1 MKKTFIMLAAAA
13 MAAGSAEA
21 RTLSPAEALGRALS
35 SAEAPASVASMRA
48 PGRVE
53 AALTLSAETS
63 DAPTLYVISRGEG
76 QGFVA
81 VAADDVAAPLLGYSD
96 EGNASELNPNVR
108 YWLGELSREIAAAI
122 ENGAQPYETYNAPEA
137 WNAIAPKCTTQW
149 NQDAPYN
156 NLAPSVSGYKCP
168 IGCVATAMAQ
178 VVNYYKYPVKGVGA
192 HSYMWNGQEL
202 SFDYANTTF
211 DWANM
216 ADVYNNNSTL
226 AQRNAVATLM
236 YACAVSVDMG
246 FKADASGAYSFD
258 VPAALRDYFNFDKGV
273 YYAPRLAYSQQ
284 EWESMVY
291 NEINNNGPIYYSGRG
306 ESGGHAFV
314 CDGYMDGMFH
324 FNWGWGGMSDGYYRL
339 HALVPGSQG
348 IGGNSDGFNTDQS
361 IILGLQKPT
370 AENQLPAPYLYA
382 TRAIKVSKTATSV
395 KITGPFYNYS
405 PYKIS
410 GKFGLELY
418 DASGNLVKTLTG
430 AAANLSPRTGQTEIS
445 LSFIAMPQGS
455 YKARIVYVAT
465 DGTVAPV
472 HTQGWDTGYILME
485 REGNNVTV
493 SNLPNGALTT
503 KDAVLRSPFY
513 SGRIFA
519 VDIPYTFT
527 GEQDMMIEVS
537 AILTNAAGT
546 QVAKGE
552 QLNAIIYPG
561 DNKIEY
567 VGKFLTNVAKG
578 DYNLTFS
585 TPYGTGTMTLAGP
598 LPITVSTVSGATMT
612 RINLNDWEVVKAD
625 NANPENFTVNAKVTN
640 LSGYYAGP
648 VYVRVFEEGTTYNP
662 LINVPS
668 ENIFLGNGENAQLSI
683 QCQFLNAVPGKTYDV
698 LIFSSSNTKLTSLA
712 KKVKFS
718 EMSGIEDN
726 VITDEAPVEYFNL
739 QGQPVAEPTPGSVVI
754 RRQGSKVEKVVVR

>member
-13 MAAGSAEA
+13 MAAGGAEA

-35 SAEAPASVASMRA
+35 SADAPASVASMRA
-48 PGRVE
+48 PNRVE
-53 AALTLSAETS
+53 AALTLSAETT

-76 QGFVA
+76 KGFVA

-108 YWLGELSREIAAAI
+108 YWLSELSREIAAAI
-122 ENGAQPYETYNAPEA
+122 ENGANPFETYKAPEA
-137 WNAIAPKCTTQW
+137 WDAISPKCTTQW

-178 VVNYYKYPVKGVGA
+178 VINYYKYPVQGVGA
-192 HSYMWNGQEL
+192 HSYNWNGQEL

-216 ADVYNNNSTL
+216 ADTYNSNSTL

-246 FKADASGAYSFD
+246 FRAEASGAYSFN

-273 YYAPRLAYSQQ
+273 YYAMRLAYSQQ

-291 NEINNNGPIYYSGRG
+291 NEIKNNGPIYYAGRG

-314 CDGYMDGMFH
+314 CDGYKDGMFH

-370 AENQLPAPYLYA
+370 AENKLPAPYLYA
-382 TRAIKVSKTATSV
+382 NRAISVSKSATSV
-395 KITGPFYNYS
+395 KITGPFYNFS
-405 PYKIS
+405 PYQIT

-418 DASGNLVKTLTG
+418 DASGNVVKILPGNT
-430 AAANLSPRTGQTEIS
+430 ANLQPRSGLSEFNV
-445 LSFIAMPQGS
+445 SFIQMPQGN
-455 YKARIVYVAT
+455 YKGRLVYIDTDGVAT
-465 DGTVAPV
+465 PV
-472 HTQGWDTGYILME
+472 HTQGWDTGYILMD
-485 REGNNVTV
+485 REGTTV
-493 SNLPNGALTT
+493 NIANIPNGALTV
-503 KDAVLRSPFY
+503 KDAEILSPFY
-513 SGRIFA
+513 SGKIFA

-537 AILTNAAGT
+537 VSLNDASGKT
-546 QVAKGE
+546 VANGE

-567 VGKFLTNVAKG
+567 VGKFLSNVPKG
-578 DYNLTFS
+578 DYTLTFS
-585 TPYGTGTMTLAGP
+585 TPFGSSTKILAGP
-598 LPITVSTVSGATMT
+598 LPITVGTVSGATIT
-612 RINLNDWEVVKAD
+612 RINLNDWEIADAD
-625 NANPENFTVNAKVTN
+625 NANPEDFTVNAKISN
-640 LSGYYAGP
+640 IQGYYAGP
-648 VYVRVFEEGTTYNP
+648 VYVRIFEEGTTSNP
-662 LINVPS
+662 LINVAS
-668 ENIFLGNGENAQLSI
+668 ENIFLGASESKQLAI
-683 QCQFLNAVPGKTYDV
+683 KCQFLNAVPGKTYDV
-698 LIFSSSNTKLTSLA
+698 LIYSNTNSKLTSVA

-726 VITDEAPVEYFNL
+726 VITDEAPAEYFNL
-739 QGQPVAEPTPGSVVI
+739 QGQPVAEPTPGSILI